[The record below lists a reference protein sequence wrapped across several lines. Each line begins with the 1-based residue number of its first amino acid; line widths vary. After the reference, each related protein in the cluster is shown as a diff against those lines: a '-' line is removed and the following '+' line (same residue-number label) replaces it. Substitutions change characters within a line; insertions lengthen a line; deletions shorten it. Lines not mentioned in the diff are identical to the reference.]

1 MSTSIEEEL
10 NSLEESNDPS
20 IAKYKLALKNLGKA
34 IKSAHKSSEGKKLS
48 SEYWTNILSMLKKA
62 KLGVSMMELGIDDE
76 EEIKDLRKTSN
87 DNKGSGDGES
97 EEEAPAPEGDGGGEE
112 EAPAPEGDGA
122 SEEAPVPDSES
133 EEEKPNDK
141 DTEND
146 DEISTNPNPEAYRES
161 VNEKSQSKSQQR
173 LFGMVHAYNKGE
185 LNKSDVDSELFSK
198 IKKIAGGMTDKD
210 AKKMAKTKH
219 DDLPEKV
226 PTDEYNDTLNHLSIL
241 LAEENFDKI
250 EGTGNGFI
258 VETNGRTHTIV
269 FDQDFYLK
277 SDLYNFDLGDT
288 QDLKEVV
295 NTFISLSNLTEEKLK
310 KEYQESL

>member
-1 MSTSIEEEL
+1 MNTSIEEEL

-48 SEYWTNILSMLKKA
+48 SDYWTNILSMLKKA

-76 EEIKDLRKTSN
+76 DEIKDLRKTSN
-87 DNKGSGDGES
+87 DNKSSGDSDAEQES
-97 EEEAPAPEGDGGGEE
+97 GEGDAENTNNSDEE
-112 EAPAPEGDGA
+112 STDNKDGNTSKKLAALGLKSEA
-122 SEEAPVPDSES
+122 
-133 EEEKPNDK
+133 
-141 DTEND
+141 
-146 DEISTNPNPEAYRES
+146 
-161 VNEKSQSKSQQR
+161 SQSKSQQR

-198 IKKIAGGMTDKD
+198 IKKIANGMTDKD

-226 PTDEYNDTLNHLSIL
+226 PTDEYYDTLNHLSIL

-250 EGTGNGFI
+250 EGTGTGFI
-258 VETNGRTHTIV
+258 VETNGRTHTIE
-269 FDQDFYLK
+269 FDQNFYLK
-277 SDLYNFDLGDT
+277 SDLYNFDLGDCY
-288 QDLKEVV
+288 DLKEVV